1 MNCQQKSRFSLF
13 PRAFKNRD
21 PKSYKKSSL
30 GGQNEPQELLR
41 RSQEQPKRPQDGP
54 KRRQERPKRR
64 QDGPKSSKKFGSV
77 LQKLWVGAPRP
88 PRGAQDAPRALREA
102 LGAHFGVILG
112 VPGPMSTR
120 KLRGFAPWDLQK
132 SRLGRGLSSKNAAK
146 PMDFTFCP
154 IHTSY
159 FTRRNG
165 NAWKIKL
172 LGSVAGLGALA
183 PLEIRPLSLLKAQ
196 EGAVSEAT

>member
-1 MNCQQKSRFSLF
+1 MLTFRASQKKLC
-13 PRAFKNRD
+13 
-21 PKSYKKSSL
+21 L
-30 GGQNEPQELLR
+30 GA
-41 RSQEQPKRPQDGP
+41 
-54 KRRQERPKRR
+54 
-64 QDGPKSSKKFGSV
+64 PKSSKQ
-77 LQKLWVGAPRP
+77 LCLGAPRP

-183 PLEIRPLSLLKAQ
+183 PLEIYIRNMPTCSTAIHR
-196 EGAVSEAT
+196 SS

>member
-1 MNCQQKSRFSLF
+1 MS
-13 PRAFKNRD
+13 P
-21 PKSYKKSSL
+21 
-30 GGQNEPQELLR
+30 
-41 RSQEQPKRPQDGP
+41 
-54 KRRQERPKRR
+54 QERPKRR

-132 SRLGRGLSSKNAAK
+132 SRFGRGLALKSAAK
-146 PMDFTFCP
+146 PKDFTFSLNKTLC
-154 IHTSY
+154 

-165 NAWKIKL
+165 FL
-172 LGSVAGLGALA
+172 DVVLA
-183 PLEIRPLSLLKAQ
+183 PGGSKNFKK
-196 EGAVSEAT
+196 